1 MLSTA
6 VADASEIKLV
16 VMREVN
22 NIVAGIVD
30 SLQLLGF
37 FEMGNRVKCDYMHQ
51 EVTGG
56 KNECVMSNTG
66 ISVVSRK
73 GASNFRPAFYNRDC
87 SSWPILSFPC

>member
-1 MLSTA
+1 MRFPFTVLLKRSHSPTGGQEESLGMDRQKGGVVVFLMLSTA

-37 FEMGNRVKCDYMHQ
+37 FEMGNRVKCDYMH
-51 EVTGG
+51 
-56 KNECVMSNTG
+56 
-66 ISVVSRK
+66 
-73 GASNFRPAFYNRDC
+73 
-87 SSWPILSFPC
+87 